1 MLAVE
6 RFIGDQFY
14 ICLVNEKKNYLIFCE
29 IVKIMI
35 IINYLEIF
43 FEIMKHREREQDGS
57 IPEGGEAKDGDG
69 H

>member
-1 MLAVE
+1 M
-6 RFIGDQFY
+6 R
-14 ICLVNEKKNYLIFCE
+14 KKNYLIFCE

-35 IINYLEIF
+35 IINYSEIL
-43 FEIMKHREREQDGS
+43 FEIMKNREREQDGS